1 MIFVILNVSVPKE
14 YIFFLR
20 RTEDYVMYK
29 IKVLS
34 ITMTKRTSLCALQ
47 FFFFFHEFKEF
58 VYYEF
63 REPP

>member
-1 MIFVILNVSVPKE
+1 MIFVILNVYVPKE

-20 RTEDYVMYK
+20 RTEDYVIYK
-29 IKVLS
+29 MKVLS

-47 FFFFFHEFKEF
+47 IFFFHEFKKF

-63 REPP
+63 QGPP